1 MNKPTPPRYTM
12 EKDSDFYTVRDTVTN
27 DLLPFKSK
35 VRAEIE
41 QMVERLN
48 SNYNE
53 YIRKNASLR

>member
-53 YIRKNASLR
+53 YIRKNAS